1 MTKLFRTLA
10 LLLAGLLAVSML
22 AGCGGGDDGGDGEA
36 APANFVSAAP
46 PSGSEIAANASISLT
61 FDNAPA
67 DVTVSAGA
75 AAPSGKTVTVNGPFT
90 PGPLNLTVTWA
101 DGTQTLTYTV
111 TAPDSDPPAVTGG
124 TVKDGDKDVDPEAIN
139 TDAKI
144 EITFS
149 EDVSGNIALQT
160 EGGDDVGW
168 LGKVD
173 GSTGTLELVKGKEIG
188 NETTYVIAGKVSDA
202 AGNEA
207 EIKITFV
214 TKGKE

>member
-22 AGCGGGDDGGDGEA
+22 VGCGEGGNGNGDEP
-36 APANFVSAAP
+36 APAAFVSANP
-46 PSGSEIAANASISLT
+46 PSGSTIAANASITLT

-67 DVTVSAGA
+67 DVTVSPGA
-75 AAPSGKTVTVNGPFT
+75 AAPSGKTVVVSGPFT
-90 PGPLNLTVTWA
+90 PGALSLAVSWA
-101 DGTQTLTYTV
+101 DGSTTLTYTV
-111 TAPDSDPPAVTGG
+111 TAPDSDPPAVSGG

-149 EDVSGNIALQT
+149 EDVTGNIALQT

>member
-1 MTKLFRTLA
+1 MTKLFRTFA
-10 LLLAGLLAVSML
+10 FLLAGLFALSLIV
-22 AGCGGGDDGGDGEA
+22 GCGGDSETEEDA
-36 APANFVSAAP
+36 APAAFVSATP
-46 PSGSEIAANASISLT
+46 PGGDIAANGSITVT

-67 DVTVSAGA
+67 DVTVSAG
-75 AAPSGKTVTVNGPFT
+75 TVTVAGKSATITGPFT
-90 PGPLNLTVTWA
+90 PGALALTITWA
-101 DGTQTLTYTV
+101 DGTQALTYNV
-111 TAPDSDPPAVTGG
+111 TAPDTDPPTVTGG
-124 TVKDGDKDVDPEAIN
+124 TVSDGDKDVDPEAIN
-139 TDAKI
+139 SDAKI

-173 GSTGTLELVKGKEIG
+173 GNTGTLELVKGKEIG

-202 AGNEA
+202 AGNA
-207 EIKITFV
+207 TDVSVTFV